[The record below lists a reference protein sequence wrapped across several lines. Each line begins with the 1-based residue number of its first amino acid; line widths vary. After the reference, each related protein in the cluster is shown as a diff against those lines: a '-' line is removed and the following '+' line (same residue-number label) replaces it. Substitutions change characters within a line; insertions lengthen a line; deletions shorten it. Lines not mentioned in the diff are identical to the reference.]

1 MQQAVLTF
9 MANHMATKDDQK
21 DMMKTFLQF
30 DENGDG
36 LIQRQEFINGYSKL
50 SHNLKKSEE
59 ELTEEA
65 NRIFDAADMDGN
77 GEIDFGEWCTTTI
90 N

>member
-9 MANHMATKDDQK
+9 MANHMATKEDQIELK
-21 DMMKTFLQF
+21 KTFLQF

-36 LIQRQEFINGYSKL
+36 LIQRHEFINGYKKL
-50 SHNLKKSEE
+50 SQNKDKDPEDVE
-59 ELTEEA
+59 KEA
-65 NRIFDAADMDGN
+65 MKIFAEADIDGN
-77 GEIDFGEWCTTTI
+77 GEIDFGEWSTSTI